1 MTFESYLVKC
11 RTEAER
17 QWCYA
22 DLPEDHIERTRQAFE
37 LNQSAEEFITWL
49 GEKYDL
55 IPKNSW

>member
-1 MTFESYLVKC
+1 MTFDSYLQAC

-22 DLPEDHIERTRQAFE
+22 DLPDDHIERTRQAFE
-37 LNQSAEEFITWL
+37 INQPATEFITWL

-55 IPKNSW
+55 IAFK